1 MSAEITTLSNGITLA
16 SLTMAGAHSVNI
28 GIWIKAGARD
38 EQAGEHGIAHML
50 EHMAFKGTATRG
62 ARDIAV
68 EVESV
73 GGSMNAYTAREETA
87 YYIRILPEH
96 LSLAVDVLFDIL
108 TQSSLPEDEIERE
121 RGVILQEIGQC
132 LDTPDDVVFEN
143 FSQAAFANH
152 NIGKSILGTVES
164 VSGFGRADLQGFM
177 SRYYGGSQMVVCATG
192 AVSHQAL
199 LDEVQK
205 KSVHVREAIS
215 PVRHHP
221 QWTGG
226 RIIQQRQLEQSHVIM
241 GLSALSAR
249 DDDRYAMMLLSSL
262 YGGGMASRLFQQ
274 VREER
279 GLCYSIFSF
288 AQIYSDTG
296 IFGIYSGTAAEDVNE
311 MLSVSC
317 KALHDMRDDMTD
329 DEIARG
335 KSQMRAG
342 ILMAQ
347 ESVSGMTD
355 SMARQLLLFG
365 HVRTPQEVAES
376 VAALQKEDVVR
387 VIERLTKDAAP
398 CVSVIGPSEDVMSND
413 DMKQLIAC

>member
-1 MSAEITTLSNGITLA
+1 MSADITTLSNGITVA
-16 SLTMAGAHSVNI
+16 SLTMPGAHSVNI

-38 EQAGEHGIAHML
+38 ELSSEHGIAHML
-50 EHMAFKGTATRG
+50 EHMAFKGTATRN
-62 ARDIAV
+62 AKDIAV

-96 LSLAVDVLFDIL
+96 MTLAVDVLFDIL

-143 FSQAAFANH
+143 FSQAAFDNH
-152 NIGKSILGTVES
+152 TIGKSILGTAES
-164 VSGFGRADLQGFM
+164 VSAFGRSDLQGFM
-177 SRYYGGSQMVVCATG
+177 SRYYGGAQMVVCATG

-199 LDEVQK
+199 LDEVHK
-205 KSVHVREAIS
+205 RSGHVREAVK
-215 PVRHHP
+215 PVRQTP

-241 GLSALSAR
+241 GLSALPAT

-296 IFGIYSGTAAEDVNE
+296 IFGIYAGTAADDVNE

-317 KALHDMRDDMTD
+317 RALHDMRDDMTD
-329 DEIARG
+329 EEIERG

-365 HVRTPQEVAES
+365 HVRAPQDVAEQ
-376 VAALQKEDVVR
+376 VASLRKDDVVR
-387 VIERLTKDAAP
+387 VIERLTKQAMP
-398 CVSVIGPSEDVMSND
+398 TLSVIGPSDDVMSND
-413 DMKQLIAC
+413 DMRQLIAC

>member
-1 MSAEITTLSNGITLA
+1 MSADITTLSNGITVA
-16 SLTMAGAHSVNI
+16 SLTMPGAHSVNI

-38 EQAGEHGIAHML
+38 ELSSEHGIAHML
-50 EHMAFKGTATRG
+50 EHMAFKGTATRN
-62 ARDIAV
+62 AKDIAV

-96 LSLAVDVLFDIL
+96 MTLAVDVLFDIL

-143 FSQAAFANH
+143 FSQAAFDNH
-152 NIGKSILGTVES
+152 TIGKSILGTAES
-164 VSGFGRADLQGFM
+164 VSAFGRSDLQGFM
-177 SRYYGGSQMVVCATG
+177 SRYYGGAQMVVCATG

-199 LDEVQK
+199 LDEVHK
-205 KSVHVREAIS
+205 RSGHVREAVK
-215 PVRHHP
+215 PVRHTP

-241 GLSALSAR
+241 GLSALPAT

-296 IFGIYSGTAAEDVNE
+296 IFGIYAGTAADDVNE

-317 KALHDMRDDMTD
+317 RALHDMRDDMTD
-329 DEIARG
+329 EEIERG

-365 HVRTPQEVAES
+365 HVRAPQDVAEQ
-376 VAALQKEDVVR
+376 VASLRKDDVVR
-387 VIERLTKDAAP
+387 VIERLTKQAMP
-398 CVSVIGPSEDVMSND
+398 TLSVIGPSDDVMSND
-413 DMKQLIAC
+413 DMRQLIAC